1 MGDLSGDGDAIGK
14 VAPWPREIAA
24 ALQADG
30 KSVAIINARYCKPID
45 RDMIEKYG
53 SERILVNS
61 SAGLLGNLSS
71 TKRYPAFAV
80 VLAIAAVIGG
90 TAGSYLGSRRFNH
103 VVIKRLLAV
112 VLLIAGVKLILTP

>member
-1 MGDLSGDGDAIGK
+1 MK
-14 VAPWPREIAA
+14 R
-24 ALQADG
+24 
-30 KSVAIINARYCKPID
+30 
-45 RDMIEKYG
+45 
-53 SERILVNS
+53 
-61 SAGLLGNLSS
+61 LLLLL
-71 TKRYPAFAV
+71 